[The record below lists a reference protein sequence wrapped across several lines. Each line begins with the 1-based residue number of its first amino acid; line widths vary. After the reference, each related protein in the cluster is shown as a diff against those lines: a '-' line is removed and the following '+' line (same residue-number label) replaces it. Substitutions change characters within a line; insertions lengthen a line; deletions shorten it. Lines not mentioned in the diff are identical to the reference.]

1 MRLRER
7 FEQLTPAGR
16 KTVIWSV
23 LGILLITLTVTG
35 YHARSGRKQDQADS
49 AGRDLRLE
57 EDLMEKTIF
66 REHRRKLEDLEG
78 LVTTMQRELDRV
90 AKEKAA
96 ADKSSTD
103 KEPLLEI
110 PDADTVAQAKEPF
123 PPPMVPAEAMVVA
136 PKERKKVGK
145 ITVVKND
152 TLAKDLG
159 GQKRR
164 TVYLPPSFMEANLL
178 TGFDAAT
185 SGSSKNS
192 PEPLLLRIKTPA
204 VLPNDVKAELSGCFV
219 VAEAVGRLDKE
230 RADVRLVSLSCL
242 SNEGRAVIDTP
253 VKGFVTDSDSKV
265 GLSGRVVSR
274 MGAATV
280 RAIVAG
286 LFEGAGDAFK
296 AAATTTST
304 SALGSTAT
312 IDSSQVGKSALGT
325 GLSQGA
331 QTMSDFYLDLV
342 KQTTPVI
349 EVGAAKKV
357 TVIVS
362 EGKELEIRDIRSEGL
377 ARHQPGGKR

>member
-23 LGILLITLTVTG
+23 LGVLLITLTVTG

-96 ADKSSTD
+96 SEKSPTD
-103 KEPLLEI
+103 KEPLPEL
-110 PDADTVAQAKEPF
+110 PDADTVAHAKEPF
-123 PPPMVPAEAMVVA
+123 PPPVVPAEAMVVA

-230 RADVRLVSLSCL
+230 RADVRLV
-242 SNEGRAVIDTP
+242 
-253 VKGFVTDSDSKV
+253 
-265 GLSGRVVSR
+265 
-274 MGAATV
+274 
-280 RAIVAG
+280 
-286 LFEGAGDAFK
+286 
-296 AAATTTST
+296 
-304 SALGSTAT
+304 
-312 IDSSQVGKSALGT
+312 
-325 GLSQGA
+325 
-331 QTMSDFYLDLV
+331 
-342 KQTTPVI
+342 
-349 EVGAAKKV
+349 
-357 TVIVS
+357 
-362 EGKELEIRDIRSEGL
+362 
-377 ARHQPGGKR
+377 